1 MYKLVVSDLDG
12 TLLRPDHRLGDYTRG
27 VLARLRAS
35 GVDLVLASGRHF
47 ADIRVLA
54 ASLAASL
61 AAALIPALIPLRAR
75 ITTWRC
81 SNSSPTAA
89 VWRS

>member
-54 ASLAASL
+54 ASLAA
-61 AAALIPALIPLRAR
+61 ALIPALIPLRAR
-75 ITTWRC
+75 ITTWKC